1 MSRYRTRRNASTQK
15 RLDELKRL
23 EKRKSRVKERI
34 SELTTTKRGT
44 PRVRVD
50 EEALRK
56 ARARKR
62 AIDAEL
68 REAREKKERAEE
80 KKRAAQQ
87 KKRRAPHR
95 REAKR
100 EAPPRERRKPARK
113 TKLSK
118 RELEAFRKA
127 VIREERERA
136 KEERREERRRERARE
151 KSRRRLQAIE
161 DGDYVTLAEI
171 DDISD
176 SEAYTIIWYH
186 ESSQGVAA

>member
-34 SELTTTKRGT
+34 SDLTTTKRGT

-68 REAREKKERAEE
+68 RAAKERAEKKAREKKPTRGH
-80 KKRAAQQ
+80 KR
-87 KKRRAPHR
+87 
-95 REAKR
+95 ETER
-100 EAPPRERRKPARK
+100 EAPARERKKPARK

-118 RELEAFRKA
+118 REVEAIRKA
-127 VIREERERA
+127 AIAEERERA

>member
-80 KKRAAQQ
+80 KKRKAAH
-87 KKRRAPHR
+87 KREP
-95 REAKR
+95 ER
-100 EAPPRERRKPARK
+100 EAPPRKRKKPARK